1 MSAAPLEIYYD
12 GACPLCRR
20 EMRFAR
26 RLDPAAERYAFVD
39 IAAPDFHAVEVDHA
53 TLVRTIHARRGGELI
68 SGVEVFREIYTRLGL
83 GPLMRISRL
92 RPIAW
97 CLDRVYEVYSVWRM
111 RRRANCADDS
121 CAL

>member
-1 MSAAPLEIYYD
+1 MSSRPLHIYYD

-26 RLDPAAERYAFVD
+26 RLDPRAERYTFVD
-39 IAAPDFHAVEVDHA
+39 ITAPDFRELAVDHT
-53 TLVRTIHARRGGELI
+53 TLVRTIHARRGDELI

-83 GPLMRISRL
+83 GPLMRVSRL

-97 CLDRVYEVYSVWRM
+97 ALDRVYAVYSVWRM
-111 RRRANCADDS
+111 RRRANCADTG
-121 CAL
+121 CAV